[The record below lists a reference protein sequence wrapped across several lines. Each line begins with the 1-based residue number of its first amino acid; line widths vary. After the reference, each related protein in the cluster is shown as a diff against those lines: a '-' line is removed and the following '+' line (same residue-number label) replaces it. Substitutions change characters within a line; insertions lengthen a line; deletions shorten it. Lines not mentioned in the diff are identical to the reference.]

1 MLLVLLEMNL
11 LMNGFYDC
19 DYVILKLKVQE
30 IEFYIIFVIGYLIKF

>member
-1 MLLVLLEMNL
+1 MFFVLLETKL

-30 IEFYIIFVIGYLIKF
+30 IEF